1 MPISGG
7 PSWIDSD
14 RYTIDAKAEERVN
27 IEMMRGPMMQSLLE
41 DRFMLKLH
49 REAKHIHVFELT
61 VVKGRSKL
69 QPARKGG
76 CVVYNRNNPPPET
89 APGEPAPVPCGF
101 VRTSANG
108 GFDVLGATISE
119 LCRQL
124 SAYVDREIIDK
135 TGITGTFD
143 VHLELAPADLGY
155 PDAVPDPS
163 SSFTPGDGGAI
174 AFALKK
180 LGLRMRSAK
189 ESAQFLVVDHLERPS
204 EN

>member
-1 MPISGG
+1 V
-7 PSWIDSD
+7 DRFR

-27 IEMMRGPMMQSLLE
+27 IEMMEGPMMQRLLE
-41 DRFMLKLH
+41 NRFMLKLH
-49 REAKHIHVFELT
+49 REAKDTHVFKLT
-61 VVKGRSKL
+61 VVKGGPKL

-76 CVVYNRNNPPPET
+76 CVVYDRNNPRPEP

-101 VRTSANG
+101 VRKSTSG
-108 GFDVLGATISE
+108 GFDVSGATITE

-124 SAYVDREIIDK
+124 SAYVDRDIIDK

-163 SSFTPGDGGAI
+163 SPFSPGDGGAI

-180 LGLRMRSAK
+180 LGLQMRSAK
-189 ESAQFLVVDHLERPS
+189 ESAQFLVVDHVERPS